1 MLESENKKG
10 DYRVRIKIFWLAIK
24 IHGLMDFY
32 FIAFFLN
39 CWCSSRDPTT
49 PPGSNSSQNNVNHLT
64 SAINALVLESPS
76 RPTLPAALSTSNS
89 LNNNVSSS
97 SGVTNSPAS
106 NNNVSISSPP
116 AAVATSPIN
125 NNSGAPPPHEPET
138 PTQGRPADPQRARR
152 SMRSV
157 DDSAR
162 RRSARGSRN
171 IMTQIPGRA
180 NGVSGRP
187 AVDLPPGYGE
197 FFF

>member
-1 MLESENKKG
+1 M
-10 DYRVRIKIFWLAIK
+10 
-24 IHGLMDFY
+24 
-32 FIAFFLN
+32 
-39 CWCSSRDPTT
+39 
-49 PPGSNSSQNNVNHLT
+49 NHLT

-197 FFF
+197 FFFLNSNGNYLAEQRSKEDVISVYFRQRQSKKKFDLKMTT